1 MTDDERR
8 EVAAKLR
15 ELAQESARCGD
26 DGVGERAC
34 RVLLGPRI
42 DLLDVVDAH
51 FPLAHLADL
60 IEPEPID
67 GDASDGY
74 HTFNELYDHRAKL
87 FSVVVAAFS
96 NIAWKSKRHSDG
108 SMYEG
113 MFIVGIDTPHGQA
126 TYHYEIEPYWELFRC
141 SELPKAPEFDGHTP
155 TQAIDRIA
163 SLADLI
169 EPEERT
175 CHAVRIAVPFDPRDF
190 PDDLVEVYQFRCSE
204 CSVLLEDDWS
214 FCPNCGAKVIQE

>member
-51 FPLAHLADL
+51 FPLA
-60 IEPEPID
+60 
-67 GDASDGY
+67 
-74 HTFNELYDHRAKL
+74 R
-87 FSVVVAAFS
+87 
-96 NIAWKSKRHSDG
+96 
-108 SMYEG
+108 
-113 MFIVGIDTPHGQA
+113 
-126 TYHYEIEPYWELFRC
+126 
-141 SELPKAPEFDGHTP
+141 
-155 TQAIDRIA
+155 
-163 SLADLI
+163 LADLI

-175 CHAVRIAVPFDPRDF
+175 CYIEHID
-190 PDDLVEVYQFRCSE
+190 
-204 CSVLLEDDWS
+204 EDSFHLSCGHEAAGHISPS
-214 FCPNCGAKVIQE
+214 FCPYCGAKVVEQ